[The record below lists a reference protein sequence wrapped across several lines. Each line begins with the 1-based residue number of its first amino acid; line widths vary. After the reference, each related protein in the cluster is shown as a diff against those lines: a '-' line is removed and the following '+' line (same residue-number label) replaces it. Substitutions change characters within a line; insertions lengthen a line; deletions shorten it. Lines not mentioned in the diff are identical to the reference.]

1 MKNIILPNK
10 ELRLLSG
17 QLQNFN
23 AGFTVQQIRS
33 LDRVVRVMETILQ
46 PFTEGI
52 NKILSGTEPIS
63 ETATEKEKA
72 EIEAKKAKELE
83 DYLKTKG
90 EEKVTC
96 PIEDTGFE
104 FIKMVWSKMSSLS
117 GLKEA
122 RETIIKID
130 DAIQGANT
138 PVFDN
143 GETKLEPADKPKIN

>member
-23 AGFTVQQIRS
+23 AGYTVQQIRS
-33 LDRVVRVMETILQ
+33 LDKVVRIMETTLR
-46 PFTEGI
+46 PFNEGLD
-52 NKILSGTEPIS
+52 KIVNEVKAVVSPED
-63 ETATEKEKA
+63 EKKIDEKRRL
-72 EIEAKKAKELE
+72 EAE

-96 PIEDTGFE
+96 PIEDIDFE

-122 RETIIKID
+122 RESIIKID
-130 DAIQGANT
+130 DAIQGATT
-138 PVFDN
+138 PVFGN